1 MPHKH
6 KRRGEADKE
15 LFNLPPTEI
24 AKALPVRDQTKTK
37 LGKGGKKQGG
47 KKQDQNPSANK
58 APSHRRKNVSEDD
71 TPKAFLRLMQ
81 YQQTGR
87 RAPSGLET
95 GERTN
100 KRKRNATED
109 NDAQESSKK
118 SARAGAGAA
127 ETQKPQPSTSTKD
140 KREMPKIMPGERLAE
155 FAARVDREM
164 PLSQMTKSV
173 KSGEGKGKE
182 QHKLT
187 KHEKH
192 LRRLQK
198 GWREEE
204 ARIREREQEEREER
218 EDEMEVELQ
227 QWKEWEIEAGKKK
240 KKNAAQKKKKNG
252 KGKNGDQS
260 DSEDD
265 DPDPWAKLK
274 KKDEERK
281 KNPFE
286 VAKAPP
292 QLVKPREIFKVRGG
306 AKVDVANV
314 PAAVGSLRRREEL
327 AGERRSIVEEY
338 RKLMAAKR
346 GE

>member
-24 AKALPVRDQTKTK
+24 AKALPVRDASKPK

-47 KKQDQNPSANK
+47 KKPQSKDQNPSANK
-58 APSHRRKNVSEDD
+58 APTHRRKNVSEDD

-95 GERTN
+95 GERSN
-100 KRKRNATED
+100 KRKRKADDKDTK
-109 NDAQESSKK
+109 ESSKK
-118 SARAGAGAA
+118 TARVA
-127 ETQKPQPSTSTKD
+127 ETNKAQTNTSSKD
-140 KREMPKIMPGERLAE
+140 KPEMPKIMPGERLAE

-173 KSGEGKGKE
+173 KSGDGKAKE
-182 QHKLT
+182 QHKQT

-204 ARIREREQEEREER
+204 AKIREREQEEREER

-240 KKNAAQKKKKNG
+240 KKNAAQKKKG
-252 KGKNGDQS
+252 KGNGGRMI
-260 DSEDD
+260 
-265 DPDPWAKLK
+265 LK

-346 GE
+346 Q

>member
-6 KRRGEADKE
+6 KRRGEADKAH
-15 LFNLPPTEI
+15 FDLPPSEI
-24 AKALPVRDQTKTK
+24 AKALPVRDVVKPK
-37 LGKGGKKQGG
+37 LGKNGKKLKAQG
-47 KKQDQNPSANK
+47 KDQNQSANK
-58 APSHRRKNVSEDD
+58 APTHRLKNVTEDD
-71 TPKAFLRLMQ
+71 TPRAFRHLMQ

-95 GERTN
+95 GERPN

-109 NDAQESSKK
+109 ATSSSKK
-118 SARAGAGAA
+118 PAKAA
-127 ETQKPQPSTSTKD
+127 ETQKPKPAAKE
-140 KREMPKIMPGERLAE
+140 KPEMPKIMAGERLAE
-155 FAARVDREM
+155 FVARVDREM

-173 KSGEGKGKE
+173 KTGDAKNKE
-182 QHKLT
+182 QHKRT

-192 LRRLQK
+192 LLRLQK
-198 GWREEE
+198 GWREED
-204 ARIREREQEEREER
+204 AKIRAREQEEREER
-218 EDEMEVELQ
+218 EDDMEVELR
-227 QWKEWEIEAGKKK
+227 QWKEWEIEAAGGKKK
-240 KKNAAQKKKKNG
+240 AAAKRNKKKGTNA
-252 KGKNGDQS
+252 D
-260 DSEDD
+260 DSGDD

-274 KKDEERK
+274 KRDEERK

-327 AGERRSIVEEY
+327 ASERRNIVEEY

-346 GE
+346 Q

>member
-1 MPHKH
+1 
-6 KRRGEADKE
+6 
-15 LFNLPPTEI
+15 
-24 AKALPVRDQTKTK
+24 
-37 LGKGGKKQGG
+37 
-47 KKQDQNPSANK
+47 
-58 APSHRRKNVSEDD
+58 
-71 TPKAFLRLMQ
+71 MQ

-95 GERTN
+95 GERPN

-109 NDAQESSKK
+109 ANTSSKK
-118 SARAGAGAA
+118 PTKAA
-127 ETQKPQPSTSTKD
+127 ETQKPKLSAKE
-140 KREMPKIMPGERLAE
+140 KAEMPKIMPGERLAE
-155 FAARVDREM
+155 FVARVDREM

-173 KSGEGKGKE
+173 KTGDAKNKE
-182 QHKLT
+182 QHKRT

-192 LRRLQK
+192 LLRLQK
-198 GWREEE
+198 GWREEDAKIKE
-204 ARIREREQEEREER
+204 KEQEEREER
-218 EDEMEVELQ
+218 EDDMEVELR
-227 QWKEWEIEAGKKK
+227 QWKEWEIEAAGGKKK
-240 KKNAAQKKKKNG
+240 KAAAKNKKKGANAD
-252 KGKNGDQS
+252 GDD
-260 DSEDD
+260 DSGDD

-274 KKDEERK
+274 KRDEERK

-327 AGERRSIVEEY
+327 AGERRNIVEEY

-346 GE
+346 Q

>member
-15 LFNLPPTEI
+15 HFNLPPSEV
-24 AKALPVRDQTKTK
+24 AKALPVRDLVKPK
-37 LGKGGKKQGG
+37 LGKNGKKLKNQS
-47 KKQDQNPSANK
+47 KDQDQSANK
-58 APSHRRKNVSEDD
+58 APTHRLKNVTEDD
-71 TPKAFLRLMQ
+71 TPKAFRRLMQ

-95 GERTN
+95 GERPN

-109 NDAQESSKK
+109 ATASSKK
-118 SARAGAGAA
+118 PTTAA
-127 ETQKPQPSTSTKD
+127 ETQKPKPSAKE
-140 KREMPKIMPGERLAE
+140 KAEMPKIMPGERLAE
-155 FAARVDREM
+155 FVARVDREM

-173 KSGEGKGKE
+173 KTGDAKNKE
-182 QHKLT
+182 QHKRT

-192 LRRLQK
+192 LLRLQK
-198 GWREEE
+198 GWREED
-204 ARIREREQEEREER
+204 AKIKEREQEEREER
-218 EDEMEVELQ
+218 EDDMEVELR
-227 QWKEWEIEAGKKK
+227 QWKEWEIEAAGGKKRAAAKKNK
-240 KKNAAQKKKKNG
+240 KKGSNA
-252 KGKNGDQS
+252 NGDA
-260 DSEDD
+260 DSGDD

-274 KKDEERK
+274 KRDEERK
-281 KNPFE
+281 RNPFE

-327 AGERRSIVEEY
+327 AGERRNIVEEY

-346 GE
+346 Q

>member
-6 KRRGEADKE
+6 KRRGEADKSH
-15 LFNLPPTEI
+15 FDLPPSEI
-24 AKALPVRDQTKTK
+24 AKALPVRDAVKPK
-37 LGKGGKKQGG
+37 LGKNGKKLNKSQG
-47 KKQDQNPSANK
+47 KDQNQSANK
-58 APSHRRKNVSEDD
+58 APTHRLKNVTEDD
-71 TPKAFLRLMQ
+71 TPKAFRRLMQ
-81 YQQTGR
+81 YKETGR

-109 NDAQESSKK
+109 AASSSKK
-118 SARAGAGAA
+118 PARA
-127 ETQKPQPSTSTKD
+127 ETQQPKPAGKEKT
-140 KREMPKIMPGERLAE
+140 EMPKIMPGERLVE
-155 FAARVDREM
+155 FSQRVDREM

-173 KSGEGKGKE
+173 KTSDAKNKE
-182 QHKLT
+182 QHKRT

-192 LRRLQK
+192 LLRLQK
-198 GWREEE
+198 GWREED
-204 ARIREREQEEREER
+204 AKIREKEQEEREER
-218 EDEMEVELQ
+218 EDEMEVELR

-240 KKNAAQKKKKNG
+240 KRPTAGKKNKKKNA
-252 KGKNGDQS
+252 NGDDS
-260 DSEDD
+260 DSGDD

-274 KKDEERK
+274 KRDEERK

-327 AGERRSIVEEY
+327 AGERRNIVEEY

-346 GE
+346 G

>member
-1 MPHKH
+1 MPKTNDFLRVSHF
-6 KRRGEADKE
+6 D
-15 LFNLPPTEI
+15 LPPSEI
-24 AKALPVRDQTKTK
+24 AKALPVRDLVKPK
-37 LGKGGKKQGG
+37 LGKNGKKLKNQG
-47 KKQDQNPSANK
+47 KDQNQSANK
-58 APSHRRKNVSEDD
+58 APTHRLKNVTEDD
-71 TPKAFLRLMQ
+71 TPRAFRRLMQ

-95 GERTN
+95 GERPN

-109 NDAQESSKK
+109 ATTSSKK
-118 SARAGAGAA
+118 PA
-127 ETQKPQPSTSTKD
+127 ETQNPKPAAMEKT
-140 KREMPKIMPGERLAE
+140 EMPKIMPGERLAE
-155 FAARVDREM
+155 FVARVDREM

-173 KSGEGKGKE
+173 KTGDAKNKE
-182 QHKLT
+182 QHKRT

-192 LRRLQK
+192 LLRLQK
-198 GWREEE
+198 GWREED

-218 EDEMEVELQ
+218 EDDMEAELR
-227 QWKEWEIEAGKKK
+227 QWKEWEIEAAGGKKK
-240 KKNAAQKKKKNG
+240 AASKKNKKKGTNA
-252 KGKNGDQS
+252 D
-260 DSEDD
+260 DSGDD

-274 KKDEERK
+274 KRDEERK

-327 AGERRSIVEEY
+327 AGERRNIVEEY

-346 GE
+346 Q

>member
-6 KRRGEADKE
+6 KRRGEADKA
-15 LFNLPPTEI
+15 LFDLPPSEI
-24 AKALPVRDQTKTK
+24 AKALPVRDLDKPK
-37 LGKGGKKQGG
+37 LGKNGKKLVNKNQA
-47 KKQDQNPSANK
+47 KEQKQSVNK
-58 APSHRRKNVSEDD
+58 APTHRSKNVTEDD
-71 TPKAFLRLMQ
+71 TPRAFRHLMQ

-95 GERTN
+95 GERPN
-100 KRKRNATED
+100 KRKRNATEE
-109 NDAQESSKK
+109 DATASSKK
-118 SARAGAGAA
+118 PTKAA
-127 ETQKPQPSTSTKD
+127 EPKPKPAAKEKT
-140 KREMPKIMPGERLAE
+140 EMPKIMPGERLAE

-173 KSGEGKGKE
+173 KTSDAKNKE
-182 QHKLT
+182 QHKRT

-192 LRRLQK
+192 LLRLQK
-198 GWREEE
+198 GWREQE
-204 ARIREREQEEREER
+204 AKLRDKEQEEREER
-218 EDEMEVELQ
+218 EDEMEVELR
-227 QWKEWEIEAGKKK
+227 QWKEWEIEAGGKKK
-240 KKNAAQKKKKNG
+240 KAAAAKKKK
-252 KGKNGDQS
+252 GKNTNGNAS
-260 DSEDD
+260 DSGDD

-274 KKDEERK
+274 KRDEERK

-286 VAKAPP
+286 VAQAPP

-327 AGERRSIVEEY
+327 AGERRNIVEEY

-346 GE
+346 Q

>member
-6 KRRGEADKE
+6 KRRGEADKAH
-15 LFNLPPTEI
+15 FDLPPSEI
-24 AKALPVRDQTKTK
+24 AKALPVRDLVKPK
-37 LGKGGKKQGG
+37 LGKNGKKLKNQG
-47 KKQDQNPSANK
+47 KDQNQSANK
-58 APSHRRKNVSEDD
+58 APTHRLKNVTEDD
-71 TPKAFLRLMQ
+71 TPRAFRRLMQ

-95 GERTN
+95 GERPN

-109 NDAQESSKK
+109 ATTSSKK
-118 SARAGAGAA
+118 PA
-127 ETQKPQPSTSTKD
+127 ETQNPKPAAMEKT
-140 KREMPKIMPGERLAE
+140 EMPKIMPGERLAE
-155 FAARVDREM
+155 FVARVDREM

-173 KSGEGKGKE
+173 KTGDAKNKE
-182 QHKLT
+182 QHKRT

-192 LRRLQK
+192 LLRLQK
-198 GWREEE
+198 GWREED

-218 EDEMEVELQ
+218 EDDMEAELR
-227 QWKEWEIEAGKKK
+227 QWKEWEIEAAGGKKK
-240 KKNAAQKKKKNG
+240 AASKKNKKKGTNA
-252 KGKNGDQS
+252 D
-260 DSEDD
+260 DSGDD

-274 KKDEERK
+274 KRDEERK

-327 AGERRSIVEEY
+327 AGERRNIVEEY

-346 GE
+346 Q

>member
-1 MPHKH
+1 
-6 KRRGEADKE
+6 
-15 LFNLPPTEI
+15 
-24 AKALPVRDQTKTK
+24 
-37 LGKGGKKQGG
+37 
-47 KKQDQNPSANK
+47 
-58 APSHRRKNVSEDD
+58 
-71 TPKAFLRLMQ
+71 MQ

-95 GERTN
+95 GERTK
-100 KRKRNATED
+100 KRKRAGTD
-109 NDAQESSKK
+109 DAKEPSKK
-118 SARAGAGAA
+118 AAHAA
-127 ETQKPQPSTSTKD
+127 EPQKSQPSTKD
-140 KREMPKIMPGERLAE
+140 KPEVPKIMPGERLAE
-155 FAARVDREM
+155 FVARVDREM

-173 KSGEGKGKE
+173 KSGDGKAKE
-182 QHKLT
+182 QHKQT

-198 GWREEE
+198 GWREED
-204 ARIREREQEEREER
+204 AKIREREQEEREER

-227 QWKEWEIEAGKKK
+227 QWKEWDIEAGKKK
-240 KKNAAQKKKKNG
+240 KNAARKKKG
-252 KGKNGDQS
+252 KGKNGGDGGES
-260 DSEDD
+260 DSGDD

-274 KKDEERK
+274 KRDEERK
-281 KNPFE
+281 KNPLE

-346 GE
+346 Q

>member
-6 KRRGEADKE
+6 KRRGEADKFE
-15 LFNLPPTEI
+15 FNLPPTEI
-24 AKALPVRDQTKTK
+24 AKALPVRDLNKPK
-37 LGKGGKKQGG
+37 PGKNGKKGGNKPQAK
-47 KKQDQNPSANK
+47 DQSQSANK

-109 NDAQESSKK
+109 ANQSSKK
-118 SARAGAGAA
+118 TARAA
-127 ETQKPQPSTSTKD
+127 EPKQPQPSAKE
-140 KREMPKIMPGERLAE
+140 KAEMPKIMPGERLAE

-164 PLSQMTKSV
+164 PLSEMTKTV
-173 KSGEGKGKE
+173 KKGTDGKE
-182 QHKLT
+182 QHKQT

-192 LRRLQK
+192 LRRLQS

-204 ARIREREQEEREER
+204 AKIREREQEEREER
-218 EDEMEVELQ
+218 EEEMEVELA
-227 QWKEWEIEAGKKK
+227 QWKEWELEAAGGKKK
-240 KKNAAQKKKKNG
+240 KSAAARKKKK
-252 KGKNGDQS
+252 GKNVGGDGDGDD
-260 DSEDD
+260 DSADD

-274 KKDEERK
+274 KRDEERK

-327 AGERRSIVEEY
+327 ADERRNIVEEY

-346 GE
+346 Q

>member
-6 KRRGEADKE
+6 KRRGEADKA
-15 LFNLPPTEI
+15 LFDLPPSEI
-24 AKALPVRDQTKTK
+24 AKALPVRDLDKPK
-37 LGKGGKKQGG
+37 LGKNGKKLVNKNQA
-47 KKQDQNPSANK
+47 KEQKQSVNK
-58 APSHRRKNVSEDD
+58 APTHRSKNVTEDD
-71 TPKAFLRLMQ
+71 TPRAFRHLMQ

-95 GERTN
+95 GERPN
-100 KRKRNATED
+100 KRKRNATEE
-109 NDAQESSKK
+109 DATASSKK
-118 SARAGAGAA
+118 PTKAA
-127 ETQKPQPSTSTKD
+127 EPKPKPAAKEKT
-140 KREMPKIMPGERLAE
+140 EMPKIMPGERLAE

-173 KSGEGKGKE
+173 KTSDAKNKE
-182 QHKLT
+182 QHKRT

-192 LRRLQK
+192 LLRLQK
-198 GWREEE
+198 GWREQE
-204 ARIREREQEEREER
+204 AKLRDKEQEEREER
-218 EDEMEVELQ
+218 EDEMEVELR
-227 QWKEWEIEAGKKK
+227 QWKDG
-240 KKNAAQKKKKNG
+240 
-252 KGKNGDQS
+252 
-260 DSEDD
+260 DD

-274 KKDEERK
+274 KRDEERK

-286 VAKAPP
+286 VAQAPP

-327 AGERRSIVEEY
+327 AGERRNIVEEY

-346 GE
+346 Q

>member
-6 KRRGEADKE
+6 KRRGEADKAH
-15 LFNLPPTEI
+15 FDLPPSEI
-24 AKALPVRDQTKTK
+24 AKALPVRDLVKPK
-37 LGKGGKKQGG
+37 LGKNGKKLKNQG
-47 KKQDQNPSANK
+47 KDQNQSANK
-58 APSHRRKNVSEDD
+58 APTHRLKNVTEDD
-71 TPKAFLRLMQ
+71 TPRAFRGLMQ

-95 GERTN
+95 GERPN

-109 NDAQESSKK
+109 ATTSSKK
-118 SARAGAGAA
+118 PA
-127 ETQKPQPSTSTKD
+127 ETQNPKPAAMEKT
-140 KREMPKIMPGERLAE
+140 EMPKIMPGERLAE
-155 FAARVDREM
+155 FVARVDREM

-173 KSGEGKGKE
+173 KTGDAKNKE
-182 QHKLT
+182 QHKRT

-192 LRRLQK
+192 LLRLQK
-198 GWREEE
+198 GWREED

-218 EDEMEVELQ
+218 EDDMEAELR
-227 QWKEWEIEAGKKK
+227 QWKEWEIEAAGGKKK
-240 KKNAAQKKKKNG
+240 AASKKNKKKGTNA
-252 KGKNGDQS
+252 D
-260 DSEDD
+260 DSGDD

-274 KKDEERK
+274 KRDEERK

-327 AGERRSIVEEY
+327 AGERRNIVEEY

-346 GE
+346 Q